1 MSSYGHKAAQFVD
14 LLGFLTISATPVL
27 AKVALDL
34 DSIGY
39 IAFQCTPGCV
49 QALGGCV
56 QALGAST
63 HSFLVHTWQALYL
76 QPVFGSEVVVL
87 LLFMMLG
94 GGELLLVRSVIRKLC
109 ARPTPL
115 PLVCSVIRKNCAR
128 PSLRRLLLC

>member
-34 DSIGY
+34 DSMGY
-39 IAFQCTPGCV
+39 IAFQCTP
-49 QALGGCV
+49 GCV

-94 GGELLLVRSVIRKLC
+94 GGELPLVRSVIRKLC